1 MIFTNT
7 LLLAQTLLG
16 ALAGALGAGTVDLL
30 GPLCAGY
37 QQDDIVRHDLGKAVA
52 DDHLVPDTLGVKPDC
67 TRTKCDYAR

>member
-16 ALAGALGAGTVDLL
+16 ALAGALGTLAVDLL

-37 QQDDIVRHDLGKAVA
+37 QRM
-52 DDHLVPDTLGVKPDC
+52 T
-67 TRTKCDYAR
+67 